1 MSGRI
6 RRLLRTVP
14 TGRVDLGEVPRL
26 AATPITSPLLS
37 PARHGARSL
46 LAERLRGVDPKRC
59 RVVGPGRLVDAT
71 TMPFACPTGPLAAAE
86 GAIGATPPS
95 WLVVG
100 DALAAEPDPT
110 AALSRLAAF
119 FTAVE
124 RPRFVVLLPG
134 TALLPDDTPP
144 CPRRWLFSRVS
155 GERLAAAA
163 FGNLPTDVA
172 TVGNVLIASSEVLGL
187 AARDLWA
194 DELDF
199 VDPQYPVIVAL
210 TTRPAGA

>member
-1 MSGRI
+1 MCRPPTEGYRYDYRTMLMFTMLGMPYWFTSQY
-6 RRLLRTVP
+6 LLQRSFAGKTVFEASR
-14 TGRVDLGEVPRL
+14 GLLL
-26 AATPITSPLLS
+26 AALFT
-37 PARHGARSL
+37 GA
-46 LAERLRGVDPKRC
+46 
-59 RVVGPGRLVDAT
+59 
-71 TMPFACPTGPLAAAE
+71 
-86 GAIGATPPS
+86 
-95 WLVVG
+95 
-100 DALAAEPDPT
+100 
-110 AALSRLAAF
+110 
-119 FTAVE
+119 E

-144 CPRRWLFSRVS
+144 CPRRWLFSPVS
-155 GERLAAAA
+155 GERLATAA

-210 TTRPAGA
+210 TTRSAGA